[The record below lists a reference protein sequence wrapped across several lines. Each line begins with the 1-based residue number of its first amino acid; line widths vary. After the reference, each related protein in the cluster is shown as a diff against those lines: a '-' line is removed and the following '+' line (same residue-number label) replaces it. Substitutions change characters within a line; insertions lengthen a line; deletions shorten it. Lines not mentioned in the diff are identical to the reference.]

1 MRRLPPFARLRG
13 LAQPGYRGRLTALA
27 MTAAGFPLLALLLA
41 MINPAVAGTLLLLSA
56 IASAMS
62 VAALVRKLRPLDQL
76 ACDLAGCA
84 GGDATD
90 GAPGPAR
97 MLADLARIA
106 RQFETLR
113 HRAIQRH
120 PLTDL
125 PTREP
130 FFALLDQDIAAGA
143 APAVLGTL
151 RFADHDRLAAFDQ
164 QVAERALRAFAVR
177 LQQAV
182 GKDRPLAHV
191 DRDCFA
197 IWLREADTAP
207 SELQAIAYALGQE
220 IADGE
225 LRFSPEVEAGAA
237 LYPNDATDPAMLLT
251 RAVVSLAKPQR
262 SGTGA
267 ATFFSAESAAVA
279 RERFSVEQELRHA
292 IARDQLEL
300 HLQPVVDL
308 AAARLCGAE
317 ALLRWRHPELGLVPP
332 SRFIPIAEEIGL
344 ADEVGQWIL
353 NTACREARAWD
364 KAGLEDMRMVVNL
377 SARQLRDP
385 KLHDMIVRTLE
396 LHRLPAQRLELEL
409 TETAAL
415 EDAPRT
421 VALFGA
427 LRELGVSL
435 AIDDFGT
442 GYSSLSY
449 VKNLPFDKLKIDREF
464 VSGADRRRDSRAI
477 CRALIE
483 LADGLGIEVLAEGI
497 ETRGEVEALSALGCT
512 LFQGYFFSAPLPAD
526 LFLAKVRD
534 PAWIALLASPVHRRL
549 AGLEQRMRA

>member
-1 MRRLPPFARLRG
+1 MDRPRRLA
-13 LAQPGYRGRLTALA
+13 ASGYRGRLLALA
-27 MTAAGFPLLALLLA
+27 GSAAGFPLLGMLLA
-41 MINPAVAGTLLLLSA
+41 AINPAAVGALLLLSA
-56 IASAMS
+56 IACAMS
-62 VAALVRKLRPLDQL
+62 LAALARKLRPLDQL
-76 ACDLAGCA
+76 GLDLAACA
-84 GGDATD
+84 GRE
-90 GAPGPAR
+90 GPREAADPEW
-97 MLADLARIA
+97 MLADLARIM
-106 RQFETLR
+106 RQSETLH
-113 HRAIQRH
+113 HRAVQRH

-130 FFALLDQDIAAGA
+130 FFAMLDADIAAGTTA
-143 APAVLGTL
+143 AVLGTL

-164 QVAERALRAFAVR
+164 HVAERALRAFAAR

-182 GKDRPLAHV
+182 GKDRPLAQV

-197 IWLREADTAP
+197 IWLRETDTA
-207 SELQAIAYALGQE
+207 SGELQAIAYALGQE

-237 LYPNDATDPAMLLT
+237 LYPDDGADPAMLLT
-251 RAVVSLAKPQR
+251 RAIVSLARPR
-262 SGTGA
+262 RGGTGP

-292 IARDQLEL
+292 IARNQLEL

-353 NTACREARAWD
+353 NTACREARAWEQ
-364 KAGLEDMRMVVNL
+364 AGLDDMRMAVNL

-385 KLHDMIVRTLE
+385 NLHDMIVRTLE

-435 AIDDFGT
+435 AIDDFGS

-497 ETRGEVEALSALGCT
+497 ETRGEVEALRGLGCT
-512 LFQGYFFSAPLPAD
+512 LFQGYFFSPPLPASQ
-526 LFLAKVRD
+526 FLAKVRD
-534 PAWIALLASPVHRRL
+534 PEWIELLASPVHRQL
-549 AGLEQRMRA
+549 AGLERRMRA